1 MADHGLFSCFFGTVK
16 LFWAENQRN
25 ASLSGKK
32 AGSVENGIN
41 VIEIGG
47 NDSLLQKDFKIL
59 CFRVNH
65 ILILPYSLLQ
75 LDKILLFKKYTSQ
88 NTSHQEVYQQ
98 LAQVLASGI
107 YSYQGNIIVNFMGS
121 HSLF

>member
-1 MADHGLFSCFFGTVK
+1 M
-16 LFWAENQRN
+16 
-25 ASLSGKK
+25 
-32 AGSVENGIN
+32 
-41 VIEIGG
+41 IEIGG

-75 LDKILLFKKYTSQ
+75 LDKILLFKKYISQ
-88 NTSHQEVYQQ
+88 NTSLQEVDQH

>member
-1 MADHGLFSCFFGTVK
+1 MALCVK

-65 ILILPYSLLQ
+65 RFKLLNSLLQ
-75 LDKILLFKKYTSQ
+75 LDKILLFKKYISTWPKSL
-88 NTSHQEVYQQ
+88 Q
-98 LAQVLASGI
+98 LGYILIKVIL
-107 YSYQGNIIVNFMGS
+107 
-121 HSLF
+121 

>member
-1 MADHGLFSCFFGTVK
+1 MAKVSYLLLYCKAILGQK
-16 LFWAENQRN
+16 QRN
-25 ASLSGKK
+25 CQFKWQK
-32 AGSVENGIN
+32 AGSAENGIN

-88 NTSHQEVYQQ
+88 NTS
-98 LAQVLASGI
+98 L
-107 YSYQGNIIVNFMGS
+107 
-121 HSLF
+121 